1 MRATLCLEIGEDR
14 LSAIELASG
23 TIAGWFNHPLPR
35 GMIRHGD
42 PADPHAFG
50 RELRAAMVRARV
62 RARRARI
69 AVPETVLLSR
79 VIDLPR
85 MRRQELARAIPYAVE
100 REVPIPP
107 EQCVWSWSELRD
119 DRTRSRVL
127 VIAGWRD
134 VFERLQVAAT
144 VAGLKLELI
153 EPRAAAVARC
163 VPPPGGLVIDAS
175 EREARA
181 SVVVGNQAPYVGHAV
196 LPPDRM
202 LWPLVFER
210 LLDNAADRAEDAKL
224 PILLAGDLDG
234 WQPSGHAAEP
244 IAKHI
249 RHGRV
254 VLPGE
259 FEPGRYVAP
268 LGLSLWTKKAGRGV
282 RAPRPARRRLRTLWK
297 RRPRQRTAKVPGS
310 DGTGAPAQ
318 AGPSALP
325 PVQFRDAGA
334 PQLIST
340 EGGKT

>member
-14 LSAIELASG
+14 LGAIVLASG

-42 PADPHAFG
+42 PADPNAFG
-50 RELRAAMVRARV
+50 RELAAAIAGARMK
-62 RARRARI
+62 ARRARI

-85 MRRQELARAIPYAVE
+85 MRRQELARAVPYAVE

-107 EQCVWSWSELRD
+107 EQCVWSWSELQD
-119 DRTRSRVL
+119 DRSRSRVL

-134 VFERLQVAAT
+134 VFERLQLAAT
-144 VAGLKLELI
+144 VAGLELELI

-163 VPPPGGLVIDAS
+163 VPRPGGLVLDAS
-175 EREARA
+175 DREARA

-202 LWPLVFER
+202 LWPPVLER
-210 LLDNAADRAEDAKL
+210 LLDSAADRADDAKL

-234 WQPSGHAAEP
+234 WAPRGRASEP

-249 RHGRV
+249 QHGRV
-254 VLPGE
+254 VLPRE

-282 RAPRPARRRLRTLWK
+282 RAPRPGRGRLRALW
-297 RRPRQRTAKVPGS
+297 RRPKRRTAKVPSAG
-310 DGTGAPAQ
+310 GTAVPAQ

-334 PQLIST
+334 PRLISS